1 MHKTSIKSLFFFAI
15 FTIFALTGA
24 FAQTITVGNVDPGP
38 YGQGSTIAVPININD
53 ASGCIDQSNIFKL
66 YLSDATGAFPS
77 GGTLIGSHTGF
88 YTPFVNGVVPNGT
101 PAGLNYKVRVQSTA
115 TATTSAASAAF
126 TINLSTGVTASITSP
141 TISGSNPN
149 VLVKCI
155 GTANASFAITNTSAA
170 GTTVTASFF
179 NEQTQAFE
187 GTNIPIPA
195 GGYTFSAQTSNYKV
209 IVKTVNASGTVGTFD
224 YQLVNNLIRNN
235 IGSTGNG
242 FVCLA
247 NGQGDLSFNIDVTS
261 STAGIQVNY
270 PGNTYKLD
278 WGDGTSTTFTF
289 CQLKALNGLVTHTFT
304 LPSCGQTGNG
314 IPNAFYVQ
322 NQAQSPYCGQISAP
336 PGVSAKVIKTPV
348 THFTSPAVA
357 CVGTALTIPNTSD
370 PGPDPNATTSTC
382 TANPGALY
390 DWNFDNGAI
399 VVTGVHLNQPFVI
412 PATVTAGTHT
422 LTLHSEMDPSGIG
435 CPSADY
441 TQTICFEKP
450 PQPIFSIPS
459 QICITSGP
467 VTPANTSII
476 DAASCGLVDTYSWT
490 VSGPG
495 TVTYAGG
502 TNASSKF
509 PQFVFPTPGTYTVQ
523 LGINSGGCGLVLAA
537 AQTIRVDSAP
547 TASLSPDVTI
557 CGNNLTLTFD
567 PTQTITKTI
576 LTGTA
581 QTQPTTYIWTI
592 TGGAYSFQ
600 GGTNANSQYPK
611 ILFTD
616 FAMYTVSVTH
626 QNSCGTVSKTQKIT
640 FVQAPTVVAGNPQNV
655 CASNPIA
662 TLAGS
667 ITGSYTS
674 FQWIG
679 GNGTFSAGRNAL
691 NTNYTPT
698 NAEITAGN
706 VTLTLQAN
714 TALPAPCNTV
724 TDNITI
730 NITPTA
736 IVTSPPAAAA
746 CSGQPFNYTITAN
759 NPAATF
765 TWTASVA
772 SGTATGFTASGS
784 GNTINDIITN
794 TGNTD
799 AVVKYTI
806 IPTINAC
813 PGTPFILTVT
823 IHPLPIITAV
833 PVNSPICS
841 NQPAN
846 IILTSNVANTSYT
859 WTSTTTAGISGN
871 TTQSVQ
877 VVTNSIQDILINNA
891 STPGTVTYTVTP
903 YNGTCP
909 GPPVITSIT
918 VEPMPVT
925 SVPGPDAEVC
935 NVTSYPLHANNPP
948 YGTGKWTVTQGP
960 PGCIFSSATDPNAI
974 VNGLIPG
981 NIYQFQW
988 TITASP
994 TCPSNSNVV
1003 NITIDK
1009 APIGGTTSSPATV
1022 CSGSNAGQ
1030 ILLNGEVG
1038 TVVRWESSI
1047 DNGTTWQPITNTI
1060 TTQSYSNLTQTTQYR
1075 AILHNSNTCPDV
1087 PSSPTTITVVPLP
1100 IQANAGQ
1107 DDEICSTT
1115 FYDLKGNDPSPGTGM
1130 WTGPPG
1136 VTFVDA
1142 TQYATR
1148 VNGLTPGNIYQFK
1161 WTITSSASCPS
1172 NSSVVNI
1179 TIDKAPVAG
1188 TISANPSTACSGSN
1202 GGQITITGQFG
1213 TILRWES
1220 SIDNGASWQSI
1231 ANVSAT
1237 QSYLNLTQTTQ
1248 YRVILQNGICS
1259 IMPSTVATVT
1269 VNPQTPIANA
1279 GQSYNICNLT
1289 TITLNGNDPS
1299 PFNGLW
1305 TQTAG
1310 PAVTIANPANY
1321 QTQVTGLSRGN
1332 VYTFQW
1338 TIKGLPPCSDTKS
1351 SITIGAYADVTASFT
1366 MDQNYGCGPTTVTFT
1381 NTSTPTPTGTFQ
1393 WDFGDGSPIVT
1404 AVNPPTHTFAP
1415 STNGKEIT
1423 YTVTLTPTSNCNLQ
1437 TPFVAYIMVSPQK
1450 PVAKLLPNQTS
1461 ACGSFIL
1468 ITKNL
1473 SPGNNVQ
1480 YDFYLLDDKGHT
1492 VEHLQY
1498 TDTRDAVFQSINPSK
1513 AATYSVYVVAT
1524 DKCNNQSSST
1534 PIFISV
1540 APSSLT
1546 SLVQIKGNVESVC
1559 LGSPVTFQ
1567 NISSGGNRFTITVYD
1582 ANQNPILKIPAG
1594 VSDLNY
1600 TPTAVGTYYV
1610 SIIAGNDGC
1619 GNAPASALKQFSV
1632 YPNPE
1637 PNFTFTSDNNYNV
1650 TFNNSTNN
1658 AGNIPASS
1666 LNYKWDFGD
1675 GSASE
1680 TAYVPNTHHFDFSKS
1695 PFTIT
1700 LTATTPGT
1708 DCLGAISKTINVKFQ
1723 GDVFLPNAFI
1733 PGSSNPEL
1741 KMFKAKGTGMKEWHM
1756 QIFNNFGQMV
1766 WESTKL
1772 DNNGAPSE
1780 GWDGTF
1786 KGIPVQQGVYVWQI
1800 TATFINGDEWKGMS
1814 YNHSLPRRVGAIH
1827 LIR

>member
-1 MHKTSIKSLFFFAI
+1 MHKTSIKRLFFFAI

-24 FAQTITVGNVDPGP
+24 FAQTITIGNVDPGP
-38 YGQGSTIAVPININD
+38 YGQGSTVGVPITIND
-53 ASGCIDQSNIFKL
+53 ASGCINQSNTFNL
-66 YLSDATGAFPS
+66 YLSDAS
-77 GGTLIGSHTGF
+77 GNFSPGTLIGSYTGF
-88 YTPFVNGVVPNGT
+88 YTPFVNGVIPNGT
-101 PAGLNYKVRVQSTA
+101 PAGTGYKVRVQTTSP
-115 TATTSAASAAF
+115 ATTSVASGAF
-126 TINLSTGVTASITSP
+126 EIKANPGVTASLSSSE
-141 TISGSNPN
+141 TISPGVFGRCVGS
-149 VLVKCI
+149 
-155 GTANASFAITNTSAA
+155 TAPFTITTAS
-170 GTTVTASFF
+170 GGTVTADFF
-179 NEQTQAFE
+179 NESTQLYEAS
-187 GTNIPIPA
+187 NVPITA
-195 GGYTFSAQTSNYKV
+195 GGYSFNPALGNY
-209 IVKTVNASGTVGTFD
+209 TVTAKSVNGGIVGTYA
-224 YQLVNNLIRNN
+224 YQLINNTVVNPFSPF
-235 IGSTGNG
+235 GTP
-242 FVCLA
+242 FVCISAGGSGVLQFVMPITGPGGIA
-247 NGQGDLSFNIDVTS
+247 N
-261 STAGIQVNY
+261 NY
-270 PGNTYKLD
+270 PGTTYTVN
-278 WGDGTSTTFTF
+278 WGDGTSTTFNY
-289 CQLKALNGLVTHTFT
+289 CQIVALGGNLTHTYT
-304 LPSCGQTGNG
+304 LPSCGQTSTSGATNSLTVVSHA
-314 IPNAFYVQ
+314 I
-322 NQAQSPYCGQISAP
+322 SPYCGELASAATT
-336 PGVSAKVIKTPV
+336 SAKVIVTPI
-348 THFTSPAVA
+348 TLFTAPSVA
-357 CVGTALTIPNTSD
+357 CVGTALTIPNLSD
-370 PGPDPNATTSTC
+370 PGPDYSPGATSTC
-382 TANPGALY
+382 TANPNALY
-390 DWNFDNGAI
+390 DWSLDGSPVAGYQ
-399 VVTGVHLNQPFVI
+399 GVLRSKSFIFPI
-412 PATVTAGTHT
+412 TTTAGTHT
-422 LTLHSEMDPSGIG
+422 LTLHSRLPTSGIG
-435 CPSADY
+435 CQAADY
-441 TQTICFEKP
+441 TQTICFENP

-467 VTPANTSII
+467 VTAANTSII
-476 DAASCGLVDTYSWT
+476 DATSCGLVDTYSWT

-495 TVTYAGG
+495 AVTYAGG
-502 TNASSKF
+502 TSASSKF
-509 PQFVFPTPGTYTVQ
+509 PQFVFPTPGVYTVQ

-537 AQTIRVDSAP
+537 AQTIRVDSTP

-557 CGNNLTLTFD
+557 CGNNQTLTFD
-567 PTQTITKTI
+567 PSQTITKTI

-655 CASNPIA
+655 CASNPVA

-736 IVTSPPAAAA
+736 IITSPPAAAA
-746 CSGQPFNYTITAN
+746 CSGQAFNYTITAN

-765 TWTASVA
+765 TWTASVT

-799 AVVKYTI
+799 AVIKYTI
-806 IPTINAC
+806 IPTINSC

-859 WTSTTTAGISGN
+859 WTSTTTAGITGN
-871 TTQSVQ
+871 TTQLVQ
-877 VVTNSIQDILINNA
+877 VVTNSIQDILVNNA

-918 VEPMPVT
+918 VEPMPVA

-935 NVTSYPLHANNPP
+935 NVTSYPLHANTPP

-974 VNGLIPG
+974 VSGLSPG

-1047 DNGTTWQPITNTI
+1047 DNGTTWQPITNTNTN

-1075 AILHNSNTCPDV
+1075 AILHNSTTCPDV
-1087 PSSPTTITVVPLP
+1087 PSSPTIITVVPPP
-1100 IQANAGQ
+1100 IQANAGL
-1107 DDEICSTT
+1107 DDEVCSTT

-1148 VNGLTPGNIYQFK
+1148 ANNLTPGNVYQFK

-1172 NSSVVNI
+1172 ISSVVNI
-1179 TIDKAPVAG
+1179 TIDKAPVVG

-1220 SIDNGASWQSI
+1220 SIDNGANWQPI

-1237 QSYLNLTQTTQ
+1237 QSYSNLTQTMQ
-1248 YRVILQNGICS
+1248 YRVILQNGKCS
-1259 IMPSTVATVT
+1259 IVPSAVATVT
-1269 VNPQTPIANA
+1269 VNPQTPIADA
-1279 GQSYNICNLT
+1279 GQNYNICNLT

-1310 PAVTIANPANY
+1310 PAVTIVNPANH

-1366 MDQNYGCGPTTVTFT
+1366 MDQNHGCGPTTVTFT

-1393 WDFGDGSPIVT
+1393 WNFGDGSPIVT

-1468 ITKNL
+1468 IVKNL
-1473 SPGNNVQ
+1473 SPGNNAQ

-1498 TDTRDAVFQSINPSK
+1498 TDTRDAVFQSINPAK
-1513 AATYSVYVVAT
+1513 ATTYSVYVVAT

-1559 LGSPVTFQ
+1559 LGSSVTFQ

-1582 ANQNPILKIPAG
+1582 ANQKPILTIPAG

-1650 TFNNSTNN
+1650 TFNNSTHD

-1666 LNYKWDFGD
+1666 LTYKWDFGD
-1675 GSASE
+1675 GSANE
-1680 TAYVPNTHHFDFSKS
+1680 NAYIPNTHHFDFSKS

-1741 KMFKAKGTGMKEWHM
+1741 KMYKAKGTGMKEWHM
-1756 QIFNNFGQMV
+1756 QIFNNFGEMV